1 MLPAEREAVEA
12 LFESGAVQVVVCT
25 AAVVWGL
32 TLTSRVCI
40 IMGTQYFDGSNTGG
54 ADYPVTDLLQM
65 MGCAVKGGEDGGE
78 GGSGVCVLMCHAPR
92 K

>member
-32 TLTSRVCI
+32 TLKSHLAV

-65 MGCAVKGGEDGGE
+65 MGCAAVQIV
-78 GGSGVCVLMCHAPR
+78 GVFL
-92 K
+92 